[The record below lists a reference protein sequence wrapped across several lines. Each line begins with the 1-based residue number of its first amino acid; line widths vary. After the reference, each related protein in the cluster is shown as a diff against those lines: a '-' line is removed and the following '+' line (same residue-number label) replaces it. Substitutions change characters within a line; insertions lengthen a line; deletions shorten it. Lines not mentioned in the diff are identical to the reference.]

1 MIELEAGESFAGYI
15 IERRL
20 GVGGWGIVY
29 LAQDPRLPR
38 PVALKLLDPTK
49 ADPEARQRFEHEADF
64 TARLDHPNIV
74 TIFDRGVTSD
84 IHWIAMQFVHGTDAG
99 AITGAEPGRVIRIG
113 TQIADALDHA
123 HRAGVLHRDV
133 KPSNFLLTIPEPGRR
148 ERVLLTDFGIAR
160 LREATTGLTRTGS
173 MTGTV
178 AYISPEQVSGGE
190 VDHRSDQYSLA
201 CSLFVLLTG
210 QPPFPVTDLIA
221 LAYAHVHTPP
231 LRLGD
236 LIPELAPLDP
246 AFARALAKEPADRFP
261 SCGEFLAEVQRAR
274 ASATEQAA
282 TLVPVEPSTPQ
293 HDSRSGPIPV
303 RRVLA
308 VAGAAVV
315 VLAVLAAVALGTD
328 LFGGSRKTLASVPV
342 PPPGTAQGWD
352 ARHAPAAQAFPE
364 LIGGMNADTGWHGT
378 TCTQNDP
385 GSTEQ
390 PPDHDYA
397 RISCVVPM
405 GDQSVTPLKVDVMD
419 RAGSAHAHLG
429 LDALIA
435 KFFDLG
441 LCERRSQSLPHTGQA
456 PAPLVVTCTGT
467 DYSRDLTHPPV
478 WTFFPDP
485 AYSRFV
491 LVMTWPG
498 HTVDQILQQW
508 QRLPLGR

>member
-15 IERRL
+15 IDRKL

-38 PVALKLLDPTK
+38 AVALKLLDPAK
-49 ADPEARQRFEHEADF
+49 ADPEARQRFEHEGDF

-99 AITGAEPGRVIRIG
+99 AVAGVEPERMLRVG
-113 TQIADALDHA
+113 EQIADALDYA

-133 KPSNFLLTIPEPGRR
+133 KPSNFLITVPEPGRP

-178 AYISPEQVSGGE
+178 AYISPEQVSGGA

-210 QPPFPVTDLIA
+210 QPPFPVTDTIA

-231 LRLGD
+231 LLPGD
-236 LIPELAPLDP
+236 LIPELAALDP
-246 AFARALAKEPADRFP
+246 AFRRALAKEPEDRFP
-261 SCGEFLAEVQRAR
+261 SCGEFIAEVKRALPVTGDITAVSAPMGNQRPQR
-274 ASATEQAA
+274 NSRGGWFSA
-282 TLVPVEPSTPQ
+282 
-293 HDSRSGPIPV
+293 
-303 RRVLA
+303 RRVLP

-315 VLAVLAAVALGTD
+315 ILAVIAYLLMGTD
-328 LFGGSRKTLASVPV
+328 LLGASSNTDASAPV
-342 PPPGTAQGWD
+342 AVGTASGWD
-352 ARHAPAAQAFPE
+352 TRHAAAATAFPE
-364 LIGGMNADTGWHGT
+364 LIGGMNANTGWRGA
-378 TCTQNDP
+378 TCQQNDP
-385 GSTEQ
+385 GSTEE

-397 RISCVVPM
+397 RISCLVPM
-405 GDQSVTPLKVDVMD
+405 GASPLNIDVMD
-419 RAGSAHAHLG
+419 RTGSAHAGLG
-429 LDALIA
+429 LDALVSRLFNA
-435 KFFDLG
+435 
-441 LCERRSQSLPHTGQA
+441 CEQRAQNLAHPEQA
-456 PAPLVVTCTGT
+456 RPPLVVTCTGT
-467 DYSRDLTHPPV
+467 DYGRDTTHPPV

-491 LVMTWPG
+491 IVMTWQG
-498 HTVDQILQQW
+498 HTIDQILDQW
-508 QRLPLGR
+508 RQVPLGK